1 MCTIIRWHTYIWGGK
16 TERYMS
22 MILVRCNKQ
31 NTNCQQMTW
40 LHPQCLQDDPPN
52 YPHPLLFLL
61 WCSSL
66 SHCFW
71 VGLCDQY
78 NMSEVLCVAL
88 SFPRLGQ
95 VSSMCS
101 LLNYSVLGKP
111 AAMLWRDSINP
122 TERPTRWSELGNR
135 FSSLSQ
141 DHRQLQL
148 GRLAECH
155 FMKHETESLS

>member
-1 MCTIIRWHTYIWGGK
+1 MTHIYLGWEDR
-16 TERYMS
+16 ERYMS
-22 MILVRCNKQ
+22 MILARCNKQ

-40 LHPQCLQDDPPN
+40 LHPQYLQDDPPN

-61 WCSSL
+61 WYSSL

-71 VGLCDQY
+71 VGLCDH
-78 NMSEVLCVAL
+78 NLSEVLCVAL

-111 AAMLWRDSINP
+111 AAMLWRDSRNP
-122 TERPTRWSELGNR
+122 TERPTRWSEPGNR

-141 DHRQLQL
+141 AHRRLQP
-148 GRLAECH
+148 GRHAECH
-155 FMKHETESLS
+155 FMKHETVSLS